1 MLVQKK
7 SIRRASLAVASR
19 FKTTRVR
26 AKNTTRLKKCNKEKI
41 SRPLCF
47 VLFCSVRAVLLLN
60 ASRVNA
66 RTPARL
72 TQHWFCQL
80 IRFSA
85 PCNNTER
92 VTQLLC
98 VQRLQHTALIRGMD
112 IERCRLLSVLFNA
125 HLWSISFV
133 IFTHNACIN
142 PLTRSRHGLF
152 CADSGVI
159 CNIL

>member
-1 MLVQKK
+1 MMKTRKLKHYCYCVGAKK
-7 SIRRASLAVASR
+7 KHKTASLAVASR

-26 AKNTTRLKKCNKEKI
+26 AKNTTRLKNVIKKKSQDPC
-41 SRPLCF
+41 

-72 TQHWFCQL
+72 TQRWFCQL

-125 HLWSISFV
+125 HLWSI
-133 IFTHNACIN
+133 
-142 PLTRSRHGLF
+142 
-152 CADSGVI
+152 
-159 CNIL
+159 